1 MLQRTIKPDRSTK
14 ENEEEIMEV
23 VMFLTMLLFT
33 GGCTL
38 IMVVAA
44 LHINSN
50 KENESLLEDETEQ
63 TSRHSRKT
71 LV

>member
-1 MLQRTIKPDRSTK
+1 MLQGTIKPDRSTK

-38 IMVVAA
+38 ILIVAA
-44 LHINSN
+44 FHGNSN
-50 KENESLLEDETEQ
+50 KESENSLDDANEQ